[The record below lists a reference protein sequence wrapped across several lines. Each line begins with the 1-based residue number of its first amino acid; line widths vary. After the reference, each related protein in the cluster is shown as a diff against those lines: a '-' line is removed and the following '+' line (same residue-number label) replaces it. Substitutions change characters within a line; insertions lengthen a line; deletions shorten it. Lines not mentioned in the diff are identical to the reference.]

1 MDTSLSDTTGDFR
14 LVAILNKRVETG
26 KAMNALAH
34 CVAGVTCLAGEP
46 GRAALKFIDFVDFDS
61 LNFPSISARSFI
73 ILRGSEGDLRKVHQ
87 QARGSN
93 LPVVAFLESMTGGT
107 YIEQLERT
115 KATPTAKL
123 SYYAVALIGSAAN
136 VNPITKKY
144 SLWRSDVPV
153 LSQPVERQVDD
164 PQFTVEEKT

>member
-1 MDTSLSDTTGDFR
+1 MSDTTGDFR

-61 LNFPSISARSFI
+61 LKFPSISARSFI
-73 ILRGSEGDLRKVHQ
+73 ILRGAEGELRKVHR
-87 QARGSN
+87 QACEGK
-93 LPVVAFLESMTGGT
+93 LPAVAFLESMTGGT
-107 YIEQLERT
+107 YTEQLERT
-115 KATPTAKL
+115 KTTPTAKL
-123 SYYAVALIGSAAN
+123 SYYAVALVGSAAN

-144 SLWRSDVPV
+144 SLWRSDAPAP
-153 LSQPVERQVDD
+153 SKPVERQIDGL
-164 PQFTVEEKT
+164 QFTAEEKT